1 MSTPKVYIDTTTKNS
16 ILKKLRSYPENKQCF
31 DCPARNPSWASV
43 TYGIFICLD
52 CSAVHRRLGVHIT
65 FVRSCDLDE
74 WTAEQLEIMR
84 LSGNGN
90 AASYFKKHGI
100 TESQMQSEKKYN
112 TKAAQEYRKHLLKLV
127 QEEAHPHG
135 HSHNHATE
143 EDSSVNEQD
152 QFFNDIG
159 TTKAEVPVTR
169 VSIPPQAAPVATQ
182 QASNA
187 AVPTSVFTRAVGKLD
202 VSSASGST
210 TEGGVSAS
218 STMALPT
225 LGPSAGTNSSSVDTL
240 KLIGKPGVK
249 KAGPVK
255 KGLGAKKLDSSDND
269 SKLVSFEVV
278 EQRKQKVAQEEE
290 DRKLAVKLNEMEINN
305 ALSEGNSSRIAAA
318 LRDTEAENTTSKYRS
333 APSTQPSTTSNYSSI
348 YRSAPTG
355 GSATSNYS
363 NNGGIGSGA
372 ETYAARQKYGNAKS
386 ISSDQYFGLDD
397 ADKERLR
404 TKIEKFSGS
413 TAISSSMLYGE
424 EEDDHHHSSQYSNN
438 HDDGLSLDKLKD
450 SVAGFFDDLS
460 RRMT

>member
-1 MSTPKVYIDTTTKNS
+1 M
-16 ILKKLRSYPENKQCF
+16 
-31 DCPARNPSWASV
+31 
-43 TYGIFICLD
+43 
-52 CSAVHRRLGVHIT
+52 
-65 FVRSCDLDE
+65 
-74 WTAEQLEIMR
+74 
-84 LSGNGN
+84 
-90 AASYFKKHGI
+90 
-100 TESQMQSEKKYN
+100 
-112 TKAAQEYRKHLLKLV
+112 KLV

-159 TTKAEVPVTR
+159 TAKAEVPVTR
-169 VSIPPQAAPVATQ
+169 VSIPSQGGPPAFGAPVAAQ
-182 QASNA
+182 QASNV
-187 AVPTSVFTRAVGKLD
+187 VPPSVFTKAVGKLD
-202 VSSASGST
+202 VSSASGNT
-210 TEGGVSAS
+210 VEGGVSAS
-218 STMALPT
+218 SAAALPT
-225 LGPSAGTNSSSVDTL
+225 LGPSAGTTSSVDTL

-249 KAGPVK
+249 KTGPVK

-318 LRDTEAENTTSKYRS
+318 LRDTEAENTSSKYRS

-355 GSATSNYS
+355 GSASSNYS
-363 NNGGIGSGA
+363 NGGSGGGA